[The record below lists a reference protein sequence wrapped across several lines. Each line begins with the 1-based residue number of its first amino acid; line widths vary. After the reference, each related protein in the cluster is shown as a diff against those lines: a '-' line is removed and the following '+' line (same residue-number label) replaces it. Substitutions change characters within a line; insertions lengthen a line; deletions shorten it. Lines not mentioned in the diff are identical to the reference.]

1 MFAALPVLAA
11 LCVFSSCA
19 STPTDTGNPPG
30 DSAAAS
36 PSDSALLANDDKV
49 GATDVTDSAGAFSDL
64 DSAKKDK
71 TESAAAAPAAGGDT
85 YYSSVGG
92 ETLRRVAVTLYS
104 NKSFAKQLLEKN
116 PDLKGV
122 KKLAADQKVYFD
134 MDSAR
139 PEPRYLTKDLLNRY
153 AQPLSER
160 VNSNATQK
168 GMGMT
173 SVTVNKGETLQD
185 VSQRLYGTHRYW
197 TEIYLVNHDKIQN
210 YDRVPAGLTLSVIS
224 RPNTGIAKAENETPA
239 ALARTEAPVD
249 VAPPPAPAPEVKP
262 VPVVAPVAAV
272 IPPPAPIQVPTPTT
286 HPEPVAVAPTPTPMD
301 PIPETP
307 PAPAPVV
314 EKANVP
320 TPTPIAEMPKPP
332 MPSHV
337 DAPLE
342 QSSNSS
348 LRRIL
353 YVVLILSIGG
363 AAFYFTRTPKRP
375 KSDLMD
381 LNTEAQRPKLP
392 KDTQKS
398 NIG

>member
-1 MFAALPVLAA
+1 
-11 LCVFSSCA
+11 
-19 STPTDTGNPPG
+19 
-30 DSAAAS
+30 
-36 PSDSALLANDDKV
+36 
-49 GATDVTDSAGAFSDL
+49 
-64 DSAKKDK
+64 
-71 TESAAAAPAAGGDT
+71 
-85 YYSSVGG
+85 
-92 ETLRRVAVTLYS
+92 
-104 NKSFAKQLLEKN
+104 
-116 PDLKGV
+116 
-122 KKLAADQKVYFD
+122 
-134 MDSAR
+134 
-139 PEPRYLTKDLLNRY
+139 
-153 AQPLSER
+153 
-160 VNSNATQK
+160 
-168 GMGMT
+168 
-173 SVTVNKGETLQD
+173 
-185 VSQRLYGTHRYW
+185 
-197 TEIYLVNHDKIQN
+197 
-210 YDRVPAGLTLSVIS
+210 
-224 RPNTGIAKAENETPA
+224 
-239 ALARTEAPVD
+239 
-249 VAPPPAPAPEVKP
+249 
-262 VPVVAPVAAV
+262 
-272 IPPPAPIQVPTPTT
+272 APIQVPTPTT